1 MELASAMGT
10 FATYLAKYY
19 VAKKGFVFGTV
30 PEARALE
37 AACDIVLTFSDN
49 VNFRIICI
57 VDREAN
63 PVRQF
68 EMSHNTI
75 SQIAEQCRKYT
86 GRVGYSKTPVVIDIF
101 EIGSNSGQDRLKQ
114 FAESSSSSKVVISGW
129 IVSTLPRSVWTNARF
144 NGFFRGR
151 LLIQH
156 LMRGPRPADTD
167 LEPIIALAQPP
178 CFPFGTYTLLSFLV
192 AVFIGEC
199 IVGLG
204 PSSTLWA
211 PTVRTLLALG
221 GLSWDATVGHHE
233 WYRLLSATFLHVDV
247 THLLLNCV
255 ALFFAARPVEC
266 LLGRAWFL
274 AIYTITALGGSVM
287 SLTLNPPNLVSV
299 GASEIGRASCR

>member
-156 LMRGPRPADTD
+156 LMRGPRLADTD

-178 CFPFGTYTLLSFLV
+178 CFPFVTYTLLAVLV

-211 PTVRTLLALG
+211 PTMTVSTASEHVDFAAHLG
-221 GLSWDATVGHHE
+221 GALSGALMGAVILTIWPPALKLPRFRPVATLV
-233 WYRLLSATFLHVDV
+233 SA
-247 THLLLNCV
+247 
-255 ALFFAARPVEC
+255 AAIFAAWEPYFRSLADTVERC
-266 LLGRAWFL
+266 EPRL
-274 AIYTITALGGSVM
+274 
-287 SLTLNPPNLVSV
+287 
-299 GASEIGRASCR
+299 